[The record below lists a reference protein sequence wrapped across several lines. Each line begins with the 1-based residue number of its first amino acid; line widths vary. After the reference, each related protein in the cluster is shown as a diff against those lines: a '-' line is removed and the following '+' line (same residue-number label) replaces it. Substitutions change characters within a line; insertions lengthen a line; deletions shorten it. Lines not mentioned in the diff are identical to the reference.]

1 MKQPSPPALD
11 ESLLAIAEHRANAWR
26 VLLVRK
32 GAPAAATSAN
42 ATSAT
47 ARSATV
53 PSATILEAREF
64 PREDSTGLSNWLRD
78 AKCGDLRVMLPA
90 SSSIVRLSTIP
101 NAAPNL
107 MLVALRMQ
115 AEGMFLGSIP
125 SSRLGLAFTGEATA
139 EDRQGVIIAWPAAH
153 VGVEVPAKLEAI
165 TRYIPEPA
173 AMLVLAS
180 GELPALRADRR
191 DGSIAIAMRC
201 PSGFVL
207 RATRETASEDDMVW
221 SEGLRRS
228 IAETALNAGI
238 EPARVA
244 AIVARTE
251 AGAERVGDTVLML
264 DPAIRALLASQLS
277 VQVEAAQRDGAWWR
291 EWAILLA
298 AAIVATGPLSSL
310 STLARREK
318 SQLPSRIERFVHHYS
333 SPSRALRVALVAFLV
348 LGVAPI
354 IANWT
359 RVQILEWKMP
369 DEYGKFDR
377 QQREIESRIALY
389 SELSKRTVPVAKLL
403 GDLACSTP
411 DGIEIES
418 IQISSTQGI
427 SVKAEAKAQGESS
440 AAESV
445 NRMAEY
451 MDSSGVFEK
460 TRWRWNLPDGR
471 GIFKFDL
478 DAAIIN
484 PTRDAR
490 IEADRDWSVKTLS
503 QRKYGDP
510 NADGAGTDEASGSAP
525 AANSNARAEA
535 ASNSTR
541 GGDNAAGSETDP
553 EETGTADETLAAT
566 AVLATADG
574 AATGSATGD
583 ATSDASASR
592 PIASRGIGRREP
604 TAPPTAPATAD
615 PNAPKTDAGSATPR
629 SGAGSGSGAGGGPG
643 GAAAANLVIPEPFTD
658 EELKAMTKEQARAR
672 LGDLAKSKNRAD
684 LDAETRKRLGV
695 DFNRI
700 LDYLKSKT

>member
-11 ESLLAIAEHRANAWR
+11 DSLLAIAEHRANAWR
-26 VLLVRK
+26 VLLVRR
-32 GAPAAATSAN
+32 GTQ
-42 ATSAT
+42 
-47 ARSATV
+47 ATV
-53 PSATILEAREF
+53 LEAREF
-64 PREDSTGLSNWLRD
+64 PREDSTSLSNWLRD

-125 SSRLGLAFTGEATA
+125 SSRLGLAFTGDATA
-139 EDRQGVIIAWPAAH
+139 DDRQGVIIAWPAAH
-153 VGVEVPAKLEAI
+153 VGVAVPAKLESI

-180 GELPALRADRR
+180 GELPALRADRS

-201 PSGFVL
+201 ASGFVL
-207 RATRETASEDDMVW
+207 RATRETASEDDNVW
-221 SEGLRRS
+221 NEGLRRS

-244 AIVARTE
+244 SIIAQTE

-277 VQVEAAQRDGAWWR
+277 VQVEAAQRDAKWWR

-298 AAIVATGPLSSL
+298 ATIVATGPLSSL
-310 STLARREK
+310 ATLARREQ
-318 SQLPSRIERFVHHYS
+318 SLLPSRIERFVQHYS
-333 SPSRALRVALVAFLV
+333 NPSRALRVALVAFLV

-354 IANWT
+354 VANWT

-427 SVKAEAKAQGESS
+427 SVKAEAKAQGENS

-445 NRMAEY
+445 NKMAEY

-460 TRWRWNLPDGR
+460 TRWRWNMPDGR

-478 DAAIIN
+478 DAAIVN
-484 PTRDAR
+484 ATRDAR

-510 NADGAGTDEASGSAP
+510 NADETVGGAP
-525 AANSNARAEA
+525 AANSNARADA
-535 ASNSTR
+535 ASNSGSTR
-541 GGDNAAGSETDP
+541 GGSNNEGAETEDESENKSNESPAA
-553 EETGTADETLAAT
+553 ALATT
-566 AVLATADG
+566 AVLANADA
-574 AATGSATGD
+574 AATPNPD
-583 ATSDASASR
+583 ATTGADAASR
-592 PIASRGIGRREP
+592 PMGTRGIGRRD
-604 TAPPTAPATAD
+604 TPPPATTPETVD
-615 PNAPKTDAGSATPR
+615 PNAPKTDAGSATATPR
-629 SGAGSGSGAGGGPG
+629 TGSGAGGGPG
-643 GAAAANLVIPEPFTD
+643 GVAAANLVIPEPFTD
-658 EELKAMTKEQARAR
+658 EQLKAMTKEQARAR
-672 LGDLAKSKNRAD
+672 LGELAKSKNRAD
-684 LDAETRKRLGV
+684 LDAETRKRLAA

>member
-1 MKQPSPPALD
+1 
-11 ESLLAIAEHRANAWR
+11 
-26 VLLVRK
+26 
-32 GAPAAATSAN
+32 
-42 ATSAT
+42 
-47 ARSATV
+47 
-53 PSATILEAREF
+53 
-64 PREDSTGLSNWLRD
+64 
-78 AKCGDLRVMLPA
+78 
-90 SSSIVRLSTIP
+90 
-101 NAAPNL
+101 

-125 SSRLGLAFTGEATA
+125 GSRLGLAFTGDATA
-139 EDRQGVIIAWPAAH
+139 DDRQGVIIAWPAAH
-153 VGVEVPAKLEAI
+153 VGVEVPAKLESI

-201 PSGFVL
+201 ASGFVL
-207 RATRETASEDDMVW
+207 RATRETASEDDNVW
-221 SEGLRRS
+221 NEGLRRS

-244 AIVARTE
+244 SIIAQTE

-277 VQVEAAQRDGAWWR
+277 VQVEAAQRDAKWWR

-310 STLARREK
+310 ATLARREQ
-318 SQLPSRIERFVHHYS
+318 SLLPSRIERFVQHYS
-333 SPSRALRVALVAFLV
+333 NPSRALRVALIAFLV

-354 IANWT
+354 VANWT

-427 SVKAEAKAQGESS
+427 SVKAEAKVQGENS

-445 NRMAEY
+445 NKMAEY

-460 TRWRWNLPDGR
+460 TRWRWNMPDGR

-478 DAAIIN
+478 DAAIVN
-484 PTRDAR
+484 ATRDAR
-490 IEADRDWSVKTLS
+490 IEADRDWSVMTLS

-510 NADGAGTDEASGSAP
+510 NADETGGAP

-535 ASNSTR
+535 ASNSGSTR
-541 GGDNAAGSETDP
+541 GGSNNAGAETEDASEN
-553 EETGTADETLAAT
+553 ESDESPAAALATT
-566 AVLATADG
+566 AVLANADAAATPNAG
-574 AATGSATGD
+574 AATGDD
-583 ATSDASASR
+583 AASR
-592 PIASRGIGRREP
+592 PMGTRGIGRRDTP
-604 TAPPTAPATAD
+604 PPTTTPETVD
-615 PNAPKTDAGSATPR
+615 PNAPKTDAGSATATPR
-629 SGAGSGSGAGGGPG
+629 TGSGAGGGPG
-643 GAAAANLVIPEPFTD
+643 AVAAANLVIPEPFTD
-658 EELKAMTKEQARAR
+658 EQLKAMTKEQARAR
-672 LGDLAKSKNRAD
+672 LGELAKAKNRAD
-684 LDAETRKRLGV
+684 LDAETRKRLAA